1 MTYVVTKPCLGTKD
15 RSCVEVCPVDCF
27 YDIKKKSLNEKY
39 GMAFEGDDDSDSEE
53 HDNAGM
59 LVIHPDQ
66 CINCG
71 ACETECPVEAI
82 YEDSAV
88 PDDMT
93 EFTQLNEDLPLNL
106 TDDELAACNCTAKM

>member
-1 MTYVVTKPCLGTKD
+1 MTYVVTKPCIGTKD

-27 YDIKKKSLNEKY
+27 YDIRKKKYNEKY
-39 GMAFEGDDDSDSEE
+39 GVAFDGDDDDET
-53 HDNAGM
+53 AGL
-59 LVIHPDQ
+59 LVIHPDE

-88 PDDMT
+88 PDDEQ
-93 EFTQLNEDLPLNL
+93 EFVAINEEETTALGEDQL
-106 TDDELAACNCTAKM
+106 DELRCTAK

>member
-27 YDIKKKSLNEKY
+27 YDIRKKSLNEKY
-39 GMAFEGDDDSDSEE
+39 GVTFAGGNSDGNDGDPYV
-53 HDNAGM
+53 GM
-59 LVIHPDQ
+59 LTIHPDQ

-82 YEDSAV
+82 HEDSSV
-88 PDDMT
+88 PPEYQ
-93 EFTQLNEDLPLNL
+93 EFIKLNEEL
-106 TDDELAACNCTAKM
+106 TLGLSDEDLAACNCTSKI

>member
-27 YDIKKKSLNEKY
+27 FDVRKKKLN
-39 GMAFEGDDDSDSEE
+39 GQFGIDAEGDDG
-53 HDNAGM
+53 APAVGM
-59 LVIHPDQ
+59 LMIHPDQ

-82 YEDSAV
+82 YEDASV
-88 PDDMT
+88 PANYA
-93 EFTQLNEDLPLNL
+93 EFTKLAEDLFAELS
-106 TDDELAACNCTAKM
+106 DKELAEINCTEKLN